1 MNIVE
6 VKDRTNVLVEQL
18 LKVWESSVRATHLFL
33 SNEEIENIKKYVP
46 QALKEISYL
55 ILFND
60 EKQQTHWIHGD
71 QSSNVRN
78 AIYCS

>member
-46 QALKEISYL
+46 QALKEISY
-55 ILFND
+55 
-60 EKQQTHWIHGD
+60 
-71 QSSNVRN
+71 
-78 AIYCS
+78 